1 RSDDPKD
8 FDYLIAYSPLHNVMP
23 TSYPATLIT
32 TADHDDR
39 VFPAHSFKFAAELQH
54 QQKGELPILIR
65 VDTNAGHGAGKSTDL
80 QIQEN
85 ADLLSF
91 LFYNLEE
98 DVVYGE

>member
-1 RSDDPKD
+1 
-8 FDYLIAYSPLHNVMP
+8 MP